1 MPRLLPRSTSDLIT
15 LIFDDIRVDDAFS
28 RGKPMD
34 EVIDVEG
41 GRQVEPRHVLFK
53 EARARQHIVRAQR
66 TEALESYQRHLY

>member
-1 MPRLLPRSTSDLIT
+1 MIV
-15 LIFDDIRVDDAFS
+15 DDVRVDDAFS
-28 RGKPMD
+28 RGEPMD

-66 TEALESYQRHLY
+66 TEALERERQLGNLVQIG